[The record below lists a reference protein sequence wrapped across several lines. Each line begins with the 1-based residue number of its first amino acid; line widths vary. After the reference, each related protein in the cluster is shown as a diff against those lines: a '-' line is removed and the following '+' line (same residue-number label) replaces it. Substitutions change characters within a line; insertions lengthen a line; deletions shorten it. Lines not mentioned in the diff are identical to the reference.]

1 MTDMET
7 ELSLLRYECKRYALE
22 GREILDNY
30 TNSEISSI
38 YNGAGPDSWQPIARQ
53 ILTELMKLFKPEIL
67 LHDVQFEESDG
78 TRETFDHVTD
88 LWKRNCRKIFDMEF
102 PLWTWKILKRSYRIE
117 RAYWW
122 GVMQAGNLA
131 VSSGAA
137 FSAWTEAYQRR
148 GAK

>member
-1 MTDMET
+1 MTDLET
-7 ELSLLRYECKRYALE
+7 ELSLLGYECKRYALE
-22 GREILDNY
+22 GCEILEKY
-30 TNSEISSI
+30 TDSELSLI
-38 YNGAGPDSWQPIARQ
+38 YNGAGPDSWKPIARQ

-88 LWKRNCRKIFDMEF
+88 LWKRNCRKIFDTEF
-102 PLWTWKILKRSYRIE
+102 PLWTWRILKRSYRIE

-137 FSAWTEAYQRR
+137 FSAWTEVYKRR

>member
-7 ELSLLRYECKRYALE
+7 ELSFLRLECKKYNLA
-22 GREILDNY
+22 GREILDRY
-30 TNSEISSI
+30 TDAELSTI
-38 YNGAGPDSWQPIARQ
+38 YNGAGPDSWKPIARE

-88 LWKRNCRKIFDMEF
+88 LWKRNCRKIFDSEY
-102 PLWTWKILKRSYRIE
+102 PLWTWKILKRSYRLE

-131 VSSGAA
+131 ISCGAA

-148 GAK
+148 GEK